1 MHNDVLSQ
9 YYRRSQRN
17 NGNRRASSVMHDGI
31 PIQFFFGAPRTYSP
45 LNFDETAYDESDDD
59 IDDDFYSEEL
69 FDALVS

>member
-1 MHNDVLSQ
+1 
-9 YYRRSQRN
+9 
-17 NGNRRASSVMHDGI
+17 MHDGI